1 MGVPP
6 NGWFI
11 VEHPIKNGWFRG
23 TPISGNFHIYIKYKI
38 DVIIC
43 YPLNLGTG
51 KQPNHAY
58 SLVIKHGLLK
68 RTI

>member
-1 MGVPP
+1 MDGLGVPP
-6 NGWFI
+6 FQETSI
-11 VEHPIKNGWFRG
+11 Y
-23 TPISGNFHIYIKYKI
+23 IYIKYKI